1 MGATAKGW
9 ILMMVGMVP
18 IASVDQVVNI
28 AYHTVQI
35 AIMVS
40 GLYITYKAGQGNQDK
55 QDMGKGGS
63 DFNN

>member
-9 ILMMVGMVP
+9 VLMMIGMVP
-18 IASVDQVVNI
+18 VASVDQMVNI

-40 GLYITYKAGQGNQDK
+40 GLYITWKAGKQDK
-55 QDMGKGGS
+55 QDMGNGGS

>member
-9 ILMMVGMVP
+9 VLMMIGMVP
-18 IASVDQVVNI
+18 VASVDQMVNI

-40 GLYITYKAGQGNQDK
+40 GLYITWKAGK
-55 QDMGKGGS
+55 QDMDDKGS